1 MSIVSDSVIIL
12 VWFLIFVIIL
22 FLYVDVR
29 VGKLRRELLSHY
41 ALCEK
46 MITALV
52 QKQRGSNYQCDLKDP
67 YAGYVDGY
75 RGSATDDIFPRVV
88 PAPVDD
94 EFIPTR
100 EEMAQGLQNLDAMS
114 SFGWA
119 PPPTTSKQIN
129 QTSIQV
135 GSAGQQSQSQF
146 NAFDTWEFQGGDY
159 APFKLPTY

>member
-52 QKQRGSNYQCDLKDP
+52 QRQRGSNYQCDFKDP
-67 YAGYVDGY
+67 YVDGY

-100 EEMAQGLQNLDAMS
+100 EEMVQGLQNLDTMS
-114 SFGWA
+114 SFSWA
-119 PPPTTSKQIN
+119 SPTTSKQIN
-129 QTSIQV
+129 QNSIQP
-135 GSAGQQSQSQF
+135 QSQF
-146 NAFDTWEFQGGDY
+146 TAFDTWEFQGGDY